1 VEKVIGRKVIRLEE
15 VSSTNDYAKS
25 VAREVPDGT
34 LIVARRQT
42 SGRGRLGRRWL
53 SPEGGLW
60 LSVVLKPGFVDT
72 RMVFVGALSVIDT
85 LADFGIVSGIKWPND
100 VWVAGRKIAGVLL
113 EAKGAEYTILGLGL
127 NVNNPTP
134 RELED
139 RAVSMFELTGNIFS
153 LDAVLK
159 SLSFHMDAWYGILK
173 EDPFLLMEK
182 VRERTFILGRFV
194 EVFDGD
200 ERVVGMAVDVL
211 DDGSLLLNVGGSLKR
226 ILYGDVSIRPLP

>member
-1 VEKVIGRKVIRLEE
+1 MEKVIGRKVIRLEE

-159 SLSFHMDAWYGILK
+159 SLSFHMDAWYRILK